1 MKANRTSPS
10 SASPDKIKI
19 RTTQQNEEDFRYQ
32 SPPTKQKVYVS
43 PSKHSSS
50 SKKHSN
56 PFGKSVEI
64 IKDKL
69 YWVSDKR
76 PPQNIPNAFFFNID
90 NDLTY
95 MPFNKDFGP
104 LNLSM
109 THRFCRELGKLLNS
123 DNFSGQTK
131 IYHYTSAMDF
141 AKITNACYLM
151 CAFMIIHMKLD
162 AQTAWNK
169 FKSYHPHIKAFRD
182 ASKGECYYEC
192 TVLHCLEG
200 L

>member
-1 MKANRTSPS
+1 MQNSPLKCTTNEKHEINQNTTNSPDKFASPPTKTHAVLDQKNNSDLKANKSSPS
-10 SASPDKIKI
+10 SASPDKIKM

-76 PPQNIPNAFFFNID
+76 PP
-90 NDLTY
+90 
-95 MPFNKDFGP
+95 
-104 LNLSM
+104 
-109 THRFCRELGKLLNS
+109 
-123 DNFSGQTK
+123 
-131 IYHYTSAMDF
+131 
-141 AKITNACYLM
+141 
-151 CAFMIIHMKLD
+151 
-162 AQTAWNK
+162 
-169 FKSYHPHIKAFRD
+169 
-182 ASKGECYYEC
+182 
-192 TVLHCLEG
+192 
-200 L
+200 